1 MTDSG
6 TDARVYKT
14 IMVIA
19 IVAGIILIAEIAIA
33 QPPVSIDTI
42 KRAPEGAA
50 VSLREPT
57 TPESLG
63 LEVGA
68 VCSVSAVG
76 FNQSSPHLNDDVQVG
91 DASAFVT
98 LADVEAYPDKMTEA
112 DGVLVLPALISYV
125 LIMGPDGIYSGGLNV
140 IFDCPETPT
149 TTAPTT
155 TTTTPDESP
164 TTTTTPPQTTTS
176 TTSPPPVDA
185 PEAGGGACAD
195 GACAPA
201 ILTAGLSPLVTWI
214 ALGIAAWIV
223 AIIAILIWFHGATK
237 GPQ

>member
-1 MTDSG
+1 MRTPN
-6 TDARVYKT
+6 RI
-14 IMVIA
+14 IMAIA
-19 IVAGIILIAEIAIA
+19 IIVGILLIAEIARA

-42 KRAPEGAA
+42 KRAPERAA

-68 VCSVSAVG
+68 MCNVHAVG
-76 FNQSSPHLNDDVQVG
+76 FNQSSPHPGNDVQVG

-98 LADVEAYPDKMTEA
+98 LADVEAYPDKLTEA
-112 DGVLVLPALISYV
+112 DGLLVLPALISYV
-125 LIMGPDGIYSGGLNV
+125 LIMGPDGVYSGGLNV
-140 IFDCPETPT
+140 IFDCPETST

-164 TTTTTPPQTTTS
+164 TTTTTTTQTTTS

-185 PEAGGGACAD
+185 PETGGGACAG

-237 GPQ
+237 GPR